1 MTKTLE
7 NMTIEEL
14 KAAWDVAYD
23 LYQSFPLL
31 AAQQNL
37 DAIAAAMAKKLGA

>member
-14 KAAWDVAYD
+14 NAAWTTAYE
-23 LYQSFPLL
+23 LYQSFPL
-31 AAQQNL
+31 AHVQKNL
-37 DAIAAAMAKKLGA
+37 DEIAAAMAKKVGA